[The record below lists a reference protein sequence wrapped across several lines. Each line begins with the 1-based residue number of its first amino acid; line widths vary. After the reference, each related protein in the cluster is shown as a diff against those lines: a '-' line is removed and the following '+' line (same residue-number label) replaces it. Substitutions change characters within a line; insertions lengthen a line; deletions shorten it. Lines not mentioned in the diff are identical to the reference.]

1 MADVSRGY
9 HSPDPLIHP
18 PTHTHRHGLSVRR
31 GAACM
36 SHAHLHHVAIVCRLC
51 DLAKD
56 DRNGFTQI

>member
-1 MADVSRGY
+1 
-9 HSPDPLIHP
+9 
-18 PTHTHRHGLSVRR
+18 
-31 GAACM
+31 M